1 MAGHG
6 VPAVDAFGELL
17 TEMLERARATKKTD
31 TVEPPLNKADL
42 VDLFE
47 QLDSIFP
54 PSSSP
59 EVKKRSQY
67 AVIETAVRL
76 KFNDLLVSL
85 AQFDRETMHLTIHRP
100 LPALIHQPLL
110 NCGICSTSYPYYPT
124 TNNATR
130 PFFFGS
136 SRSSWTAKLFRD
148 AGRCLITWSPG
159 AKGLRRNT
167 SAKRTWPS

>member
-6 VPAVDAFGELL
+6 VPAVDAFGDLL
-17 TEMLERARATKKTD
+17 SKMLERARSTKKTD

-47 QLDSIFP
+47 QFDSTFP

-76 KFNDLLVSL
+76 KFNHLLVSL
-85 AQFDRETMHLTIHRP
+85 APIR
-100 LPALIHQPLL
+100 
-110 NCGICSTSYPYYPT
+110 
-124 TNNATR
+124 
-130 PFFFGS
+130 
-136 SRSSWTAKLFRD
+136 
-148 AGRCLITWSPG
+148 
-159 AKGLRRNT
+159 
-167 SAKRTWPS
+167 